1 MDRELLFSVTKKDLV
16 LQYFSG
22 KGAGGQHRNKSQNC
36 VRMIHS
42 DSGTS
47 VIATE
52 QRSRR
57 QNLKMALKRLAKHK
71 KFNTW
76 VLIRASELSVNIR
89 DINEQVDEMMSE
101 ENLKIEYF
109 TPGRS
114 IK

>member
-1 MDRELLFSVTKKDLV
+1 MDRVLLFSVTKKNLV
-16 LQYFSG
+16 IQYFSG

-36 VRMIHS
+36 VRMIHP
-42 DSGTS
+42 DSGAS

-71 KFNTW
+71 KFNIW
-76 VLIRASELSVNIR
+76 VRIKASEITLDTY
-89 DINEQVDEMMSE
+89 DINKEVDEMMSE

-109 TPGRS
+109 TPGRN
-114 IK
+114 IE

>member
-1 MDRELLFSVTKKDLV
+1 MDRELLFSVTKKDLNI
-16 LQYFSG
+16 QYFSG

-36 VRMIHS
+36 VRMIHP
-42 DSGTS
+42 DSGAS

-57 QNLKMALKRLAKHK
+57 QNLKMALKRLANQK
-71 KFNTW
+71 KFKSW
-76 VLIRASELSVNIR
+76 ILIKASVVCGEIR
-89 DINEQVDEMMSE
+89 DINKQVDEMMSD

-114 IK
+114 LE